1 MDINTAFPG
10 NFLKAADLQGRH
22 VPVVMERVEMED
34 VGGDHKPVV
43 YFQGKERGLVLNKT
57 NASIISDMYG
67 AETNQWGGKRI
78 VLYPARVEFQ
88 GRLVDA
94 IRVQHPSVAQA
105 SQQPLPPIAPP
116 PAAPLDDI
124 VPF

>member
-10 NFLKAADLQGRH
+10 TFLKAADLQGRQI
-22 VPVVMERVEMED
+22 PVVMERVEMED

-67 AETNQWGGKRI
+67 SETGQWTGKRI

-94 IRVQHPSVAQA
+94 IRVQHPGVVQA
-105 SQQPLPPIAPP
+105 PLPPPPP
-116 PAAPLDDI
+116 PADARLNDDI
-124 VPF
+124 PF

>member
-10 NFLKAADLQGRH
+10 NYLKAADLKGRQ
-22 VPVVMERVEMED
+22 VPVTIERVEMED

-43 YFQGKERGLVLNKT
+43 YFQGAERGLVLNKT

-67 AETNQWGGKRI
+67 SETNQWGNKRI

-94 IRVQHPSVAQA
+94 IRVQHPGVAQT
-105 SQQPLPPIAPP
+105 QQAPLPQQAPEPP
-116 PAAPLDDI
+116 PFDSNI
-124 VPF
+124 PF

>member
-10 NFLKAADLQGRH
+10 NYLKAADLKGRN
-22 VPVVMERVEMED
+22 VPVTIERVEMED

-43 YFQGKERGLVLNKT
+43 YFQGAERGLVLNKT

-67 AETNQWGGKRI
+67 SETNLWGGKRV
-78 VLYPARVEFQ
+78 VLYTARVEFQ

-94 IRVQHPSVAQA
+94 IRVQHPGAVQTAQA
-105 SQQPLPPIAPP
+105 QILQQAPP
-116 PAAPLDDI
+116 PPFDDSI
-124 VPF
+124 PF